1 MHGVQGCIYDV
12 YTIDSLQLN
21 GAASA
26 QKAHTSVCPPT
37 CSGTTRAVFA
47 SLCLEIMFAQSLQGH
62 LYVCVWLAQP
72 SARRTG
78 DSSFV
83 TQWPSLSFP
92 YFLSALCVNMGVK
105 HQDKFSFCMSCFST
119 LSALIKISLI
129 HFRT

>member
-62 LYVCVWLAQP
+62 LYVCGWHSLQP
-72 SARRTG
+72 EGRETH
-78 DSSFV
+78 
-83 TQWPSLSFP
+83 PLSLNGP
-92 YFLSALCVNMGVK
+92 LC
-105 HQDKFSFCMSCFST
+105 H
-119 LSALIKISLI
+119 SLI
-129 HFRT
+129 F